1 MLGLQSGDTGVQR
14 IESVIVTTGSA
25 TAGTFNVLITRPI
38 WTSGRCM
45 TANDG
50 DIHDMLKT
58 GLPIVY
64 NDSALIIQVQAD
76 GTASGVPEVAFEIAN
91 G

>member
-1 MLGLQSGDTGVQR
+1 
-14 IESVIVTTGSA
+14 
-25 TAGTFNVLITRPI
+25 
-38 WTSGRCM
+38 M

-58 GLPIVY
+58 GLPVIY

-76 GTASGVPEVAFEIAN
+76 STASGVPEVAFEIVN
-91 G
+91 S